1 MALVAIGNRSHYN
14 SGDKNTDHRRRTAH
28 RARHMDWHI
37 LLSTFGL
44 IFVAELGDKTQL
56 AVVTQTCKYRRPWA
70 VFLGASTA
78 LTAVTLLGVIGGQLL
93 GQAVHPSVLRTT
105 AALAF
110 VVMGILV
117 AREALKARA
126 SNAGSELA
134 CDHADGHTSNADTD
148 CTPASARDWKAFG
161 ATLGLLFVAEL
172 GDKTQLAVFSL
183 TGKCAAPES
192 VFLGGALAL
201 ILVTALGVVGGQR
214 LCKLVPERL
223 LLWISAL
230 VFVSMG
236 VLMGFGVL

>member
-1 MALVAIGNRSHYN
+1 
-14 SGDKNTDHRRRTAH
+14 
-28 RARHMDWHI
+28 MDWDI

-44 IFVAELGDKTQL
+44 VFIAELGDKTQL

-78 LTAVTLLGVIGGQLL
+78 LTAVTVLGVIGGQLL
-93 GQAVHPSVLRTT
+93 GRAIPPSVLETI

-110 VVMGILV
+110 VVMGILI
-117 AREALKARA
+117 AREAIKAQA
-126 SNAGSELA
+126 NNAESGLA
-134 CDHADGHTSNADTD
+134 CDCADVTTSDADVD
-148 CTPASARDWKAFG
+148 CPPPSARDWKAFG

-172 GDKTQLAVFSL
+172 GDKTQLAVLSL
-183 TGKCAAPES
+183 AGKHTTPAP

-201 ILVTALGVVGGQR
+201 ILVTALGVVGGQG
-214 LCKLVPERL
+214 LCKLIPERL

-230 VFVSMG
+230 AFVTVG